1 MHSPSLLTII
11 GALESGTWH
20 PGYDLDGLV
29 TLVVLG
35 LVFLAWSGYTTPKS
49 ANANPAVAKTGKI
62 STSALLAPQ
71 GSSLIS

>member
-20 PGYDLDGLV
+20 PGYYLDGLV
-29 TLVVLG
+29 TLVVFG
-35 LVFLAWSGYTTPKS
+35 LVFMAWSEYTTPKS

-62 STSALLAPQ
+62 STSALI
-71 GSSLIS
+71 GEE